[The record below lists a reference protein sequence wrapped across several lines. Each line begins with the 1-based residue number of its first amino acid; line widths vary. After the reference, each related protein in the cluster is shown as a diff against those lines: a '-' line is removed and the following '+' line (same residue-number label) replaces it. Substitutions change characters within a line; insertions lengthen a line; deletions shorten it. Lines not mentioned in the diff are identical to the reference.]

1 MSDLLPSARSPI
13 SLSGH
18 RGLSTSSF
26 CLIQVVPWINLPTFA
41 SLLFPSSGNEG
52 RNVKEK
58 KNWITEKRD
67 NFEGYFESII
77 PLVPITNEV
86 TYT

>member
-1 MSDLLPSARSPI
+1 MRAEMS
-13 SLSGH
+13 
-18 RGLSTSSF
+18 
-26 CLIQVVPWINLPTFA
+26 
-41 SLLFPSSGNEG
+41 
-52 RNVKEK
+52 KKK